1 MNPLDKTLRIERARA
16 LLETLTPLKT
26 DCGRVCGGACCE
38 GSAED
43 GMLLFPGEEALYA
56 GTNRYTLKPLDKQ
69 LGGAPLTLFVCDG
82 TCERAERPLACR
94 LFPLI
99 ARFDAQGT
107 LSMRIDPRAR
117 AVCPLCSSGV
127 SGLSRDFVDAAR
139 AVCELLMED
148 PDCTAFLRD
157 LSDQF
162 TL

>member
-1 MNPLDKTLRIERARA
+1 MNTCAIKRARA
-16 LLETLTPLKT
+16 LLETLTPLKS

-56 GTNRYTLKPLDKQ
+56 GLTRYTLKPLDKQ
-69 LGGAPLTLFVCDG
+69 LGGEPLTLFVCDG
-82 TCERAERPLACR
+82 TCARDERPLACR

-99 ARFDAQGT
+99 ARFDAQGA

-127 SGLSRDFVDAAR
+127 SGLSREFVDAAR
-139 AVCELLMED
+139 AACETLMED
-148 PDCTAFLRD
+148 PRSAAFLRA

>member
-1 MNPLDKTLRIERARA
+1 MNQLPVVRARA

-38 GSAED
+38 GSAEE
-43 GMLLFPGEEALYA
+43 GMLLFPGEAALYE
-56 GTNRYTLKPLDKQ
+56 GSSRYALRPLDKA
-69 LGGAPLTLFVCDG
+69 LGGTPLTLFVCDG
-82 TCERAERPLACR
+82 TCRREERPLACR

-99 ARFDAQGT
+99 ARFDVQGKPV
-107 LSMRIDPRAR
+107 MRIDPRAR

-127 SGLSRDFVDAAR
+127 AGLSRDFVSAAQQ
-139 AVCELLMED
+139 ACDLLMED
-148 PDCTAFLRD
+148 SACAAFLRA